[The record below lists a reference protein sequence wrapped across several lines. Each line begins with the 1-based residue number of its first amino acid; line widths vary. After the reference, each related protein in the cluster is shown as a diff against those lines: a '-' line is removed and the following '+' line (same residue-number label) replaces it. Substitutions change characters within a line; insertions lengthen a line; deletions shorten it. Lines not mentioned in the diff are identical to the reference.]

1 MRSIM
6 NPFRDSLGKIETLS
20 HLHRLKNKK
29 TVLFSSRGKNRYQ
42 VIFTDYSFGLIL
54 FVHENQFVFGCFL
67 IIGNYGARPGLG
79 VLLVW
84 EGPKSWVNSP
94 HQSF

>member
-29 TVLFSSRGKNRYQ
+29 TVLFSSRGKN
-42 VIFTDYSFGLIL
+42 LIKL
-54 FVHENQFVFGCFL
+54 FLQ
-67 IIGNYGARPGLG
+67 IIHLA
-79 VLLVW
+79 
-84 EGPKSWVNSP
+84 
-94 HQSF
+94 